1 MPMSPWLLAVACS
14 VSLLILSTA
23 SCVSDETNSSE
34 IRFVDGV
41 RPACAPVPGSDRD
54 PCQREFTPISLP
66 GQNSA
71 GHGLKVPPLPV
82 DPEWLY
88 RQEWSRQGVT
98 TPQVVLRGVVAQNSA
113 RCSEVGAYHI
123 GSDWY
128 GLIEQDSATARIV
141 CHVDVDV
148 SEYLVGSGPSR
159 LTIIPYWHRSVPT
172 DTSGY
177 GTSEYFAEMTSPIR
191 DGLEGF
197 EFVFELALPHDLA
210 WGEWVHV
217 HSWDLL
223 RRPDGTIVGRAIMWT
238 LFEGTTDVTDWEI
251 PLDELQS
258 KLKAAHAKVAAEHG
272 GRISD
277 EPDSPMLVTDAG
289 RDSLL
294 GQLRTLGA
302 YDAPGITPVPA
313 PLAPIPPVEPGDL
326 AVSPPNDAGG
336 IPLSWTAPDSG
347 LVTGYKVVRRV
358 PKGEFVTVVADTGST
373 DTTYTDTSAPMTA
386 GVTYIYRV
394 VALNEYGES
403 LASNRATVELP
414 GPDAP
419 ADFTATNY
427 EGDVV
432 LTWTQPGVIM
442 PSCYR
447 IYRRAQGEQ
456 SFEWI
461 VNCWSAEL
469 RYYNDDDVLSG
480 TRYIYRIVPM
490 IGYTESG
497 ATARASVRVR

>member
-1 MPMSPWLLAVACS
+1 MSPWLLAVACS

-23 SCVSDETNSSE
+23 SCVFDETNSSE

-71 GHGLKVPPLPV
+71 GHGLKVPPLPLE
-82 DPEWLY
+82 PEWLY
-88 RQEWSRQGVT
+88 RNEWSWQGIK
-98 TPQVVLRGVVAQNSA
+98 TPQVVVRGVVARESA
-113 RCSEVGAYHI
+113 RCNEARAFHLGLEWH
-123 GSDWY
+123 
-128 GLIEQDSATARIV
+128 GLIEPSTDSGRVV

-159 LTIIPYWHRSVPT
+159 LTIIPYWIRSVPR
-172 DTSGY
+172 DTPGF
-177 GTSEYFAEMTSPIR
+177 GTPAYFEEMLSPFR
-191 DGLEGF
+191 DSLEGF
-197 EFVFELALPHDLA
+197 EYIFELARPYDLA
-210 WGEWVHV
+210 WGEWWHN
-217 HSWDLL
+217 HNWSLL
-223 RRPDGTIVGRAIMWT
+223 RKPDGTIVGRSIMRT
-238 LFEGTTDVTDWEI
+238 LFEGRTDIEDWEV
-251 PLDELQS
+251 PLDELLPKIKS
-258 KLKAAHAKVAAEHG
+258 AHAKVAAEYG

-277 EPDSPMLVTDAG
+277 EPDSPMLITDAS
-289 RDSLL
+289 RENLL
-294 GQLRTLGA
+294 AQLRELGA
-302 YDAPGITPVPA
+302 YDVPGITPVPA
-313 PLAPIPPVEPGDL
+313 PPAPIPPVEPGEL

-347 LVTGYKVVRRV
+347 IVSGYKVVRRV

-373 DTTYTDTSAPMTA
+373 ETTYTDTSAPMTA

-394 VALNEYGES
+394 LALNEYGES

-419 ADFTATNY
+419 ADFAATY
-427 EGDVV
+427 RDGDVV

-456 SFEWI
+456 SFEWV

-469 RYYNDDDVLSG
+469 RSWRDDDVVSG
-480 TRYIYRIVPM
+480 TRYIYRIVPL
-490 IGYTESG
+490 IGSTESG

>member
-1 MPMSPWLLAVACS
+1 MSLRYLTTVCVIS
-14 VSLLILSTA
+14 IFILFSA
-23 SCVSDETNSSE
+23 SCVVEVEDVPDVR
-34 IRFVDGV
+34 IIDGV
-41 RPACAPVPGSDRD
+41 RPACAPIPGSERD
-54 PCQREFTPISLP
+54 PCRNETPPISEA
-66 GQNSA
+66 NRNAA
-71 GHGLKVPPLPV
+71 GHGLKVPPLPL
-82 DPEWLY
+82 DLEWLY
-88 RQEWSRQGVT
+88 RREWSRQGVT
-98 TPQVVLRGVVAQNSA
+98 TPQVVIRGIVAQNSA
-113 RCSEVGAYHI
+113 RCSEVGAYLI

-128 GLIEQDSATARIV
+128 GLIEQDSKTSRIV

-148 SEYLVGSGPSR
+148 SEYLAGSGPSR
-159 LTIIPYWHRSVPT
+159 LTIIPFWLRSVPRNARGFG
-172 DTSGY
+172 SPA
-177 GTSEYFAEMTSPIR
+177 YFAELTSPLR
-191 DGLEGF
+191 DSLEGT
-197 EFVFELALPHDLA
+197 EWVFELARPHDVA

-217 HSWDLL
+217 HGWHIL
-223 RRPDGTIVGRAIMWT
+223 RRPNGNIVGRSIMWA
-238 LFEGTTDVTDWEI
+238 LFEGRTDVEDWEV
-251 PLDELQS
+251 PLDELLPKIKS
-258 KLKAAHAKVAAEHG
+258 AHAKVAAEYG

-277 EPDSPMLVTDAG
+277 EPDSPMLITDAS
-289 RDSLL
+289 RENLL
-294 GQLRTLGA
+294 AQLRELGA
-302 YDAPGITPVPA
+302 YDVPGITPVPA
-313 PLAPIPPVEPGDL
+313 PPAPIPPVEPGEL
-326 AVSPPNDAGG
+326 TASPPNNAGG

-347 LVTGYKVVRRV
+347 MVSSYKVVRRV

-394 VALNEYGES
+394 LALNEYGES

-432 LTWTQPGVIM
+432 LTWTQPGAIM

-456 SFEWI
+456 SFEWV
-461 VNCWSAEL
+461 VNCWSADL
-469 RYYNDDDVLSG
+469 RSWRDDDVESG

-497 ATARASVRVR
+497 ATARASIRVR